1 VARDINVE
9 RVSSRKSKYA
19 LYLRGF
25 PDAPITDV
33 KLTNC
38 QFRNVAQPSVTENV
52 RGLVLDR
59 VTVNEKPV
67 DAASIVSM
75 T

>member
-38 QFRNVAQPSVTENV
+38 QFHNVAQPSVTENV

-67 DAASIVSM
+67 DAASIVS
-75 T
+75 TT